1 MIKQILIFLRPILNK
16 IFFFFLAILLTSFL
30 VGAQTTI
37 VNLMWLSSLE
47 MPVTLMIYI
56 SSIFQDF
63 YMLSLSPVVGMLP
76 VSIPPLLPTLILI
89 GFLIS
94 FSVTWLAIRW
104 IKIDKKYAYGI
115 AGAIALFFI
124 VYLMPVVF
132 FGVDMLAGARTPLGK
147 VSLIICGYVGGH
159 FMGSKLNKTEL

>member
-1 MIKQILIFLRPILNK
+1 MFQKIL
-16 IFFFFLAILLTSFL
+16 FFLLSILLTSFL

-37 VNLMWLSSLE
+37 VNLMWLSSVE
-47 MPVTLMIYI
+47 MPVTLMIFI
-56 SSIFQDF
+56 SSLFQDF
-63 YMLSLSPVVGMLP
+63 FMLSLYPVVGMLP
-76 VSIPPLLPTLILI
+76 ISIPPLLPTLIFL

-94 FSVTWLAIRW
+94 FTVAWLALKW
-104 IKIDKKYAYGI
+104 VKIEKKYAYGI
-115 AGAIALFFI
+115 AGAVALFFI

>member
-1 MIKQILIFLRPILNK
+1 MIKKVL
-16 IFFFFLAILLTSFL
+16 FFLLSILLTSFL

-37 VNLMWLSSLE
+37 VNLMWLSSVE
-47 MPVTLMIYI
+47 MPVTLMVFF
-56 SSIFQDF
+56 SSLFQDF
-63 YMLSLSPVVGMLP
+63 FMLSLYPVVGMLP
-76 VSIPPLLPTLILI
+76 ISIPPLLPTLIFL

-94 FSVTWLAIRW
+94 FTVAWLALKW
-104 IKIDKKYAYGI
+104 VKIEKKYAYGI
-115 AGAIALFFI
+115 AGAVALFFI

>member
-1 MIKQILIFLRPILNK
+1 MIKKIL
-16 IFFFFLAILLTSFL
+16 FFLLSILLTSFL

-37 VNLMWLSSLE
+37 LNLMWLSSLE
-47 MPVTLMIYI
+47 MPVTLMVYI
-56 SSIFQDF
+56 SSIFKDF

-76 VSIPPLLPTLILI
+76 ISIPPLLPTLIFL

-94 FSVTWLAIRW
+94 FSVTWLALKW
-104 IKIDKKYAYGI
+104 VKVEKKYAYGI
-115 AGAIALFFI
+115 AGAVALFFI
-124 VYLMPVVF
+124 VYLMPIVF

>member
-1 MIKQILIFLRPILNK
+1 MIKKIL
-16 IFFFFLAILLTSFL
+16 FFLLSMLLTSFL

-37 VNLMWLSSLE
+37 LNLIWLSSLE
-47 MPVTLMIYI
+47 MPVTLMVYI

-76 VSIPPLLPTLILI
+76 ISIPPLLPTLIFL

-94 FSVTWLAIRW
+94 FSVTWLALKW
-104 IKIDKKYAYGI
+104 VKVEKKYAYGI
-115 AGAIALFFI
+115 AGAVALFFI

-147 VSLIICGYVGGH
+147 LSLIICGYVGGH
-159 FMGSKLNKTEL
+159 FMGSKLNKIEL

>member
-1 MIKQILIFLRPILNK
+1 MIKKIL
-16 IFFFFLAILLTSFL
+16 FFLLSILLTSFL

-37 VNLMWLSSLE
+37 LNLMWLSSLE
-47 MPVTLMIYI
+47 MPVTLMVYI
-56 SSIFQDF
+56 SSIFKDF

-76 VSIPPLLPTLILI
+76 ISIPPLLPTLIFL

-94 FSVTWLAIRW
+94 FSVTWLALKW
-104 IKIDKKYAYGI
+104 VKVEKKYAYGI
-115 AGAIALFFI
+115 AGAVALFFI

-147 VSLIICGYVGGH
+147 LSLIICGYVGGH
-159 FMGSKLNKTEL
+159 FMGSKLNKIEL

>member
-1 MIKQILIFLRPILNK
+1 MIKKIL
-16 IFFFFLAILLTSFL
+16 FFLLSILLTSFL

-37 VNLMWLSSLE
+37 VNLMWLSSVE
-47 MPVTLMIYI
+47 MPVTLTVLI
-56 SSIFQDF
+56 SSLFQDF

-76 VSIPPLLPTLILI
+76 VSLPPLLPTLILL

-94 FSVTWLAIRW
+94 FSVTWLALKW
-104 IKIDKKYAYGI
+104 VKIEKKYAYGI
-115 AGAIALFFI
+115 AGAVALFFI

-147 VSLIICGYVGGH
+147 VSLIICGYLGGH

>member
-1 MIKQILIFLRPILNK
+1 MIKKVL
-16 IFFFFLAILLTSFL
+16 FFLLSILLTSFL

-37 VNLMWLSSLE
+37 VNLLWLSSVE
-47 MPVTLMIYI
+47 MPVTLMVFF
-56 SSIFQDF
+56 SSLFQDF
-63 YMLSLSPVVGMLP
+63 YMLSLFPVVGMLP
-76 VSIPPLLPTLILI
+76 ISIPPLLPTLIFL

-94 FSVTWLAIRW
+94 FTVAWLALKW
-104 IKIDKKYAYGI
+104 VKIEKKYAYGI
-115 AGAIALFFI
+115 AGAVALFFI

>member
-1 MIKQILIFLRPILNK
+1 MIKKLL
-16 IFFFFLAILLTSFL
+16 FFLLSILLTSFL

-37 VNLMWLSSLE
+37 LNLMWLSSLE
-47 MPVTLMIYI
+47 MPVTLMVYI
-56 SSIFQDF
+56 SSIFKDF

-76 VSIPPLLPTLILI
+76 ISIPPLLPTLIFL

-94 FSVTWLAIRW
+94 FSVTWLALKW
-104 IKIDKKYAYGI
+104 VKVEKKYAYGI
-115 AGAIALFFI
+115 AGAVALFFI

-147 VSLIICGYVGGH
+147 LSLIICGYVGGH
-159 FMGSKLNKTEL
+159 FMGSKLNKIEL

>member
-1 MIKQILIFLRPILNK
+1 MIKKIL
-16 IFFFFLAILLTSFL
+16 FFLLSILLTSFL

-37 VNLMWLSSLE
+37 VNLMWLSSVE
-47 MPVTLMIYI
+47 MPVTLMTFI
-56 SSIFQDF
+56 SSLFQDF
-63 YMLSLSPVVGMLP
+63 FMLSLSPALGMLP
-76 VSIPPLLPTLILI
+76 IPLLPTLILL
-89 GFLIS
+89 GFLIG
-94 FSVTWLAIRW
+94 FPVAWLALKW
-104 IKIDKKYAYGI
+104 VKIEKKYAYGI
-115 AGAIALFFI
+115 AGATALFFI

>member
-1 MIKQILIFLRPILNK
+1 MIKKILFYLLSIF
-16 IFFFFLAILLTSFL
+16 LTSFL

-37 VNLMWLSSLE
+37 LNLMWLSSLE
-47 MPVTLMIYI
+47 MPVTLMVYI
-56 SSIFQDF
+56 SSIFKDF

-76 VSIPPLLPTLILI
+76 ISIPPLLPTLIFL

-94 FSVTWLAIRW
+94 FSVTWLALKW
-104 IKIDKKYAYGI
+104 VKVEKKYAYGI
-115 AGAIALFFI
+115 AGAVALFFI

-147 VSLIICGYVGGH
+147 LSLIICGYVGGH

>member
-1 MIKQILIFLRPILNK
+1 MIKKVL
-16 IFFFFLAILLTSFL
+16 FFLLSILLTSFL
-30 VGAQTTI
+30 VGPQTTI
-37 VNLMWLSSLE
+37 VNLLWLSSVE
-47 MPVTLMIYI
+47 MPVTLMVFF
-56 SSIFQDF
+56 SSLFQDF
-63 YMLSLSPVVGMLP
+63 FMLSLYPVVGMLP
-76 VSIPPLLPTLILI
+76 ISIPPLLPTLIFL

-94 FSVTWLAIRW
+94 FTVAWLALKW
-104 IKIDKKYAYGI
+104 VKIEKKYAYGI
-115 AGAIALFFI
+115 AGAVALFFI

>member
-1 MIKQILIFLRPILNK
+1 MIKKIL
-16 IFFFFLAILLTSFL
+16 FFLLSIFLTSFL

-37 VNLMWLSSLE
+37 LNLMWLSSLE
-47 MPVTLMIYI
+47 MPVTLMVYI
-56 SSIFQDF
+56 SSIFKDF

-76 VSIPPLLPTLILI
+76 ISIPPLLPTLIFL

-94 FSVTWLAIRW
+94 FSVTWLALKW
-104 IKIDKKYAYGI
+104 VKVEKKYAYGI
-115 AGAIALFFI
+115 AGAVALFFI

-147 VSLIICGYVGGH
+147 VSLIICGYLGGH

>member
-1 MIKQILIFLRPILNK
+1 MIKKIL
-16 IFFFFLAILLTSFL
+16 FFLLSILLTSFL

-37 VNLMWLSSLE
+37 LNLMWLSSLE
-47 MPVTLMIYI
+47 MPVTLMVYI
-56 SSIFQDF
+56 SSIFKDF

-76 VSIPPLLPTLILI
+76 ISIPPLLPTLIFL

-94 FSVTWLAIRW
+94 FSVTWLALKW
-104 IKIDKKYAYGI
+104 VKVEKKYAYGI
-115 AGAIALFFI
+115 AGAVALFFI

>member
-1 MIKQILIFLRPILNK
+1 MIKKVL
-16 IFFFFLAILLTSFL
+16 FFLLSILLTSFL
-30 VGAQTTI
+30 VGAQTTV
-37 VNLMWLSSLE
+37 VNLMWLSSVE
-47 MPVTLMIYI
+47 MPVTLMVFF
-56 SSIFQDF
+56 SSLFQDF
-63 YMLSLSPVVGMLP
+63 FMLSLYPVVGMLP
-76 VSIPPLLPTLILI
+76 ISIPPLLPTLIFL

-94 FSVTWLAIRW
+94 FTVAWLALKW
-104 IKIDKKYAYGI
+104 VKIEKKYAYGI
-115 AGAIALFFI
+115 AGAVALFFI

>member
-1 MIKQILIFLRPILNK
+1 MIKKIL
-16 IFFFFLAILLTSFL
+16 FFLLSILLTSFL

-37 VNLMWLSSLE
+37 VNLMWLSSVE
-47 MPVTLMIYI
+47 MPVTLTVLI
-56 SSIFQDF
+56 SSLFQDF

-76 VSIPPLLPTLILI
+76 VSIPPLLPTLILL

-94 FSVTWLAIRW
+94 FSVTWLALKW
-104 IKIDKKYAYGI
+104 IKIEKKYAYGI
-115 AGAIALFFI
+115 AGAVALFFI

-147 VSLIICGYVGGH
+147 VSLIICGYLGGH

>member
-1 MIKQILIFLRPILNK
+1 MIKKIL
-16 IFFFFLAILLTSFL
+16 FFLLSILLTSFL

-37 VNLMWLSSLE
+37 VNLMWLSSVE
-47 MPVTLMIYI
+47 MPVTLMVFF
-56 SSIFQDF
+56 SSLFQDF
-63 YMLSLSPVVGMLP
+63 FMLSLYPVVGMLP
-76 VSIPPLLPTLILI
+76 ISIPPLLPTLIFL

-94 FSVTWLAIRW
+94 FTVAWLALKW
-104 IKIDKKYAYGI
+104 VKIEKKYAYGI
-115 AGAIALFFI
+115 AGAVALFFI

>member
-1 MIKQILIFLRPILNK
+1 MIKKIL
-16 IFFFFLAILLTSFL
+16 FFLLSIFLTSFL

-37 VNLMWLSSLE
+37 LNLMWLSSLE
-47 MPVTLMIYI
+47 MPVTLLVYI

-76 VSIPPLLPTLILI
+76 ISIPPLLPTLIFL
-89 GFLIS
+89 GFLVS
-94 FSVTWLAIRW
+94 FFVTWLALKW
-104 IKIDKKYAYGI
+104 VKIEKKYAYGI
-115 AGAIALFFI
+115 AGAVALFFI

-147 VSLIICGYVGGH
+147 LSLIICGYVGGY
-159 FMGSKLNKTEL
+159 FMGSKLNKVEL

>member
-1 MIKQILIFLRPILNK
+1 MIKKVL
-16 IFFFFLAILLTSFL
+16 FFLLSILLTSFL

-37 VNLMWLSSLE
+37 VNLMWLSSVE
-47 MPVTLMIYI
+47 MPVTLMVFF
-56 SSIFQDF
+56 SSLFQDF
-63 YMLSLSPVVGMLP
+63 YMLSLFPVVGMLP
-76 VSIPPLLPTLILI
+76 ISIPPLLPTLIFL

-94 FSVTWLAIRW
+94 FTVAWLALKW
-104 IKIDKKYAYGI
+104 VKIEKKYAYGI
-115 AGAIALFFI
+115 AGAVALFFI

>member
-1 MIKQILIFLRPILNK
+1 MIKKIL
-16 IFFFFLAILLTSFL
+16 FFLLSILLTSFL

-37 VNLMWLSSLE
+37 LNLMWLSSLE
-47 MPVTLMIYI
+47 MPVTLLVYI

-76 VSIPPLLPTLILI
+76 ISIPPLLPTLIFL

-94 FSVTWLAIRW
+94 FSVTWLALKW
-104 IKIDKKYAYGI
+104 VKVEKKYAYGI
-115 AGAIALFFI
+115 AGAVALFFI

-159 FMGSKLNKTEL
+159 FMGSKLNKVEL

>member
-1 MIKQILIFLRPILNK
+1 MIKKIL
-16 IFFFFLAILLTSFL
+16 FFLLSILLTSFL

-37 VNLMWLSSLE
+37 LNLMWLSSLE
-47 MPVTLMIYI
+47 MPVTLLVYI
-56 SSIFQDF
+56 SSIFKDF

-76 VSIPPLLPTLILI
+76 ISIPPLLPTLIFL

-94 FSVTWLAIRW
+94 FSVTWLALKW
-104 IKIDKKYAYGI
+104 VKVEKKYAYGI
-115 AGAIALFFI
+115 AGAVALFFI

-147 VSLIICGYVGGH
+147 LSLIICGYVGGH
-159 FMGSKLNKTEL
+159 FMGSKLNKIEL

>member
-1 MIKQILIFLRPILNK
+1 MIKKIL
-16 IFFFFLAILLTSFL
+16 FFLLSILLTSFL

-37 VNLMWLSSLE
+37 LNLLWLSSLE
-47 MPVTLMIYI
+47 MPVTLLVYL

-76 VSIPPLLPTLILI
+76 ISIPPLLPTLIFL
-89 GFLIS
+89 GFLVS
-94 FSVTWLAIRW
+94 FFVTWLALKW
-104 IKIDKKYAYGI
+104 VKVEKKYAYGI
-115 AGAIALFFI
+115 AGAVALFFI

-147 VSLIICGYVGGH
+147 LSLIICGYVGGH
-159 FMGSKLNKTEL
+159 FMGSKLNKIEL